1 MDCAPGG
8 PSSQE
13 EPACAGRS
21 SDGNHARQRIAH
33 VAVDLTVIDDQ
44 LALAEFP
51 HDVHVV
57 STHNDRYPNILEP
70 AEQPHDLQC
79 EVRIEVAGGLV
90 GNQQWRLAHNGARY
104 AHALLFSD

>member
-13 EPACAGRS
+13 EPACAGQS

-33 VAVDLTVIDDQ
+33 IAVDLAVIDDQ
-44 LALAEFP
+44 LALAELP

-57 STHNDRYPNILEP
+57 SSHNDRYANILEP
-70 AEQPHDLQC
+70 AEQPHDLQR

-90 GNQQWRLAHNGARY
+90 GNQQWRLAHHRAGY
-104 AHALLFSD
+104 SDTL